1 MKYVLVGFL
10 VLVSVFGV
18 VGLFGFLIPE
28 KKTANA
34 EFTFKHN
41 SEVIWLKMR
50 DIEGQKSWRQQ
61 LGSITIMD
69 NSLGKE
75 AWIENSKSGASV
87 KLRTTLFK
95 EKNQWGM
102 ETYDS
107 PFQVKWLGELQAL
120 NQKETLVKFSYEST
134 VTNPYFRILSLS
146 FLNLESMI
154 QSYALELKSELDKD
168 TMKE

>member
-1 MKYVLVGFL
+1 MKYGLAGIL
-10 VLVSVFGV
+10 ILIAVFGLV
-18 VGLFGFLIPE
+18 RLLGFLIPE

-50 DIEGQKSWRQQ
+50 DIQGQKSWRQQ
-61 LGSITIMD
+61 LDSITILD
-69 NSLGKE
+69 PTLGKE
-75 AWIENSKSGASV
+75 AWIENSKSGASI
-87 KLRTTLFK
+87 KLRTTLLK

-102 ETYDS
+102 ETFDS
-107 PFQVKWLGELQAL
+107 PFVVKWLGELQAL
-120 NQKETLVKFSYEST
+120 NKQETLVKFSYEST

-154 QSYALELKSELDKD
+154 QSYALELKTELDKD
-168 TMKE
+168 LMKE